1 MKTVTDRYLQSINW
15 TALAMLVLGFWLS
28 ASLVIDLVIL
38 PGLSV
43 SGMMTQNGFAS
54 AGYLVF
60 GMFNRLELLC
70 AALVFCSFL
79 VFHRYHT
86 LIHLPEHRSLLFAG
100 ILLMITA
107 IYTYFLT
114 PNLSGLGLLDPLTVV
129 SGMPRGMMPFQMSY
143 WGLEI
148 VKLAIGVT
156 LLRWCFR
163 DSFKLV

>member
-1 MKTVTDRYLQSINW
+1 MKTIIDRYFPAKNW
-15 TALAMLVLGFWLS
+15 TTLAMIVLGFWLS
-28 ASLVIDLVIL
+28 SSLVIDLVIL

-60 GMFNRLELLC
+60 GIFNRLELLC
-70 AALVFCSFL
+70 AALVLCSFL

-86 LIHLPEHRSLLFAG
+86 LLHLPEHRSLLFAG
-100 ILLMITA
+100 LLFGITV

-114 PNLSGLGLLDPLTVV
+114 PNLSGFGLLDPLTSA
-129 SGMPRGMMPFQMSY
+129 SGMPAGMMPLQIGY
-143 WGLEI
+143 WLLE
-148 VKLAIGVT
+148 VLKLALGVT

-163 DSFKLV
+163 DSFKLA

>member
-1 MKTVTDRYLQSINW
+1 MHW
-15 TALAMLVLGFWLS
+15 TTIAMIVLGFWLS
-28 ASLVIDLVIL
+28 ASLIIDFLIL

-60 GMFNRLELLC
+60 GVFNRVEILC
-70 AALVFCSFL
+70 AAIVLCSFV

-100 ILLMITA
+100 ILVA
-107 IYTYFLT
+107 IPLVYTYFLT
-114 PNLSGLGLLDPLTVV
+114 PNLSGFGLLDPLNAV
-129 SGMPRGMMPFQMSY
+129 SGLPPGMMPLQMGY
-143 WGLEI
+143 WILE
-148 VKLAIGVT
+148 VFKLAIGFT

-163 DSFKLV
+163 DSFKLA